1 MLYKWEKHKGYFL
14 KNKGYLF
21 KNKGYLFFYKGCE
34 KMKVVSVRFNRLN
47 IVIPIFGGLYL
58 IENKLKNLIY
68 HAKTKL
74 F

>member
-47 IVIPIFGGLYL
+47 IVILYYL
-58 IENKLKNLIY
+58 FLGDYILLKTNLKI
-68 HAKTKL
+68 
-74 F
+74 